1 MLNTW
6 FPFQR
11 SKGYLLLE
19 LIVSISITMILIIS
33 LYSIFEFTTN
43 TTALGE
49 TMDEVLLNGRY
60 GIEYI
65 KEEIGY
71 ADMIICSSKIQ
82 NLNELYPTN
91 IGFVIMQDLKNYIP
105 KDYEDNEEYK
115 YRYRFI
121 TYYLTGNKIQRIS
134 CNKDSPIYPQLKHMT
149 GHNVVCEWVLS
160 IKDSNVNFRDK
171 LINLSLSVG
180 KDNKEMHK
188 FKSTAYINC
197 NTDYS
202 Q

>member
-1 MLNTW
+1 MWSTW

-11 SKGYLLLE
+11 NKGYLLLE
-19 LIVSISITMILIIS
+19 LVISISITMILIIS
-33 LYSIFEFTTN
+33 LYSMFEFTTT

-65 KEEIGY
+65 KEEISY
-71 ADMIICSSKIQ
+71 ADLIICSSKIK
-82 NLNELYPTN
+82 NLNVLYPSN

-105 KDYEDNEEYK
+105 KAYENKEEYK

-121 TYYLTGNKIQRIS
+121 TYYLTGNKLQRIS
-134 CNKDSPIYPQLKHMT
+134 CNKDSPIYPEVKYMT
-149 GHNVVCEWVLS
+149 GHNVVCESVLS
-160 IKDSNVNFRDK
+160 ILDSNVDFENK
-171 LINLSLSVG
+171 LINLSLSMG

-188 FKSTAYINC
+188 FKSTDFINC
-197 NTDYS
+197 NTDY
-202 Q
+202 